1 MPIIHRS
8 HTLYSA
14 DPQRYTMPDS
24 IAPSGR
30 WNRSLTKTVLRI
42 RTARRVLTKSPF
54 LINFF
59 IMMRLSIGAPSLGSC
74 CTQASAKVL
83 ADGRIRRPQPQ
94 GTMYLWSG
102 ADSRHLICSSAFD
115 FYISPFVQETTRM
128 AFNLGQSD
136 CARPP
141 AKFKQE
147 LVDHIKMNNLL
158 RV

>member
-1 MPIIHRS
+1 MHRS

-59 IMMRLSIGAPSLGSC
+59 IMMRLTFGALSLGSC

-83 ADGRIRRPQPQ
+83 ADGRILSHGTPYFCGQEQIPGLSSVRLRSTSTSARSFRRQPEWPLTLASL
-94 GTMYLWSG
+94 TMP
-102 ADSRHLICSSAFD
+102 DHRRSSNK
-115 FYISPFVQETTRM
+115 SW
-128 AFNLGQSD
+128 
-136 CARPP
+136 
-141 AKFKQE
+141 
-147 LVDHIKMNNLL
+147 
-158 RV
+158 